1 MRKIIYIPA
10 SILIAIPLLTIFYKV
25 YFADLSFLP
34 VSLDYIWNIEILIS
48 PKQDS
53 KYVQLNFPILK
64 NTDDLEVL
72 ESNFENRSL
81 NMDLEKK
88 SYGNL
93 AKWESENDEGEAY
106 DVLQQKPIVYN
117 AKIKLINV
125 DYPIIEKDSTKKY
138 LPKIYK
144 YLELSQY
151 SKKELLEAK
160 KLIKALSIDDKD
172 KTEKAKY
179 IYYFIH
185 EEILHTLKSLS
196 LEESML
202 LRKGSSYN
210 KSKLYTLLCRLSGI
224 PARTIMGIYL
234 DQNQVSKEEDKF
246 KIQYW
251 NEVYLNNR
259 WFPVLTMN
267 EYFGTKP
274 SHYVSLYRNADR
286 ISSYFEDSN
295 SNFSYKIYAKQV
307 QANSYNLKE
316 YAKEVKESGT
326 FVNLISLYGLPIN
339 QQSLYRMILLLPLG
353 GLILSVFRNIIGVPT
368 FGIFTP
374 ILLTLFFFE
383 SGLAFGLVFFTLI
396 VAFGFFERYILDKLY
411 LLAVPRMS
419 IILTLTV
426 FTLVLFSTFTNS
438 FQILSGIG
446 INLFPIVI
454 TTVFIERFSVMLI
467 EEGSLNTIIAVS
479 GTLFVSI
486 TTYLLFLIPNLSI
499 IFFTHPE
506 LLLMLVGFLLILGD
520 YKGYRI
526 SELIRFKDLVKVKGL

>member
-10 SILIAIPLLTIFYKV
+10 SILIAIPLLTIFYKI
-25 YFADLSFLP
+25 YFAGLSFLP

-48 PKQDS
+48 PKQES
-53 KYVQLNFPILK
+53 KYIQLNFPILK
-64 NTDDLEVL
+64 STDDLEVIQ
-72 ESNFENRSL
+72 SNFDNRSL
-81 NMDLEKK
+81 NLDLEKK

-93 AKWESENDEGEAY
+93 AKWESENDEGETY

-125 DYPIIEKDSTKKY
+125 DYPIIEKDSSRKY
-138 LPKIYK
+138 TPKINK
-144 YLELSQY
+144 YLELNQY
-151 SKKELLEAK
+151 SKKELLEAN
-160 KLIKALSIDDKD
+160 KLIKALSIEDKD

-185 EEILHTLKSLS
+185 EEILNTLKTLS

-210 KSKLYTLLCRLSGI
+210 KSKLYTLLCRLSGV
-224 PARTIMGIYL
+224 PTRTIMGIYL
-234 DQNQVSKEEDKF
+234 DQNQNSEEEDKF

-286 ISSYFEDSN
+286 ISSSFEDSN
-295 SNFSYKIYAKQV
+295 SNFNYRIYAKQV

-326 FVNLISLYGLPIN
+326 FINLISLYGLPIN

-426 FTLVLFSTFTNS
+426 FSLVLFSTFTNS
-438 FQILSGIG
+438 FQLLSGIG

-506 LLLMLVGFLLILGD
+506 LLLMIVGFLLILGD

>member
-48 PKQDS
+48 PKQES
-53 KYVQLNFPILK
+53 KYIQLNFPILK
-64 NTDDLEVL
+64 STDDLEVIQ
-72 ESNFENRSL
+72 SNFDNRSL
-81 NMDLEKK
+81 NLDLEKK

-93 AKWESENDEGEAY
+93 AKWESENDEGETY

-125 DYPIIEKDSTKKY
+125 DYPIIEKDSTRKY
-138 LPKIYK
+138 TPKINK
-144 YLELSQY
+144 YLELNQY
-151 SKKELLEAK
+151 SKKELLEAN
-160 KLIKALSIDDKD
+160 KLIKALSIEDKD

-185 EEILHTLKSLS
+185 EEILNTLKTLS

-210 KSKLYTLLCRLSGI
+210 KSKLYTLLCRLSGV
-224 PARTIMGIYL
+224 PTRTIMGIYL
-234 DQNQVSKEEDKF
+234 DQNQNSEEEDKF

-286 ISSYFEDSN
+286 ISSSFEDSN
-295 SNFSYKIYAKQV
+295 SNFNYRIYAKQV

-426 FTLVLFSTFTNS
+426 FSLVLFSTFTNS
-438 FQILSGIG
+438 FQLLSGIG

-506 LLLMLVGFLLILGD
+506 LLLMIVGFLLILGD